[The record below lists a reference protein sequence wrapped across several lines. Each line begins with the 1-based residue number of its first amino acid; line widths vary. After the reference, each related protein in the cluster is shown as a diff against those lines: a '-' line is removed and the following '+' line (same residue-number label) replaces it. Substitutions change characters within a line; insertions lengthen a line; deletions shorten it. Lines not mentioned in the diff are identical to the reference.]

1 MIRFSFRIFVTDSS
15 LGKNFIIFG
24 VDMSS
29 SVQIDKKR
37 KDVLALGKEPTQG
50 LDNTTLTAEAI
61 YPINVTESEKRYVLS
76 LQYNVSGSY
85 LIVNTKKIYQ
95 FKAKVSEI
103 KSYPLCLDNISKD
116 FAYVFQIKQKN

>member
-95 FKAKVSEI
+95 FKAKDSEI

>member
-1 MIRFSFRIFVTDSS
+1 
-15 LGKNFIIFG
+15 
-24 VDMSS
+24 MSS